1 MIHIRKLVKYL
12 VRVKVLAY
20 AFVRDW
26 VRVRVGIR
34 LDLENR
40 GLVFRIVIQGHLE
53 NRLKKS
59 RASRV

>member
-1 MIHIRKLVKYL
+1 MIIDYSFVLFTTKLIKYL

-34 LDLENR
+34 
-40 GLVFRIVIQGHLE
+40 
-53 NRLKKS
+53 
-59 RASRV
+59 